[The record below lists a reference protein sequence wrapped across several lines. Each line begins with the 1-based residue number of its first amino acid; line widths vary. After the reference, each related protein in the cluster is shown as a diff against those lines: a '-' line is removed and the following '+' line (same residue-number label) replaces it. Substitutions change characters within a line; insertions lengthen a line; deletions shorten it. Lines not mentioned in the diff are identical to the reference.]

1 VNLRN
6 FKRALALTLT
16 LAISAVSF
24 CGCSEDQK
32 ESTASDAGVTID
44 MDNLEYGATLRTDRG
59 NYPLPL
65 QFDKRFFEEDALTT
79 LANYYYS
86 IQTNDAALFRSVQ
99 QECFLNYVIGEV
111 YKNQFTVEEL
121 VKSSHDSCKDKMGG
135 DYAYALIYAKNL
147 IKESAAH
154 SNVPIM
160 KEMLDYAST
169 SAGGEKISDKI
180 TTMYELTLDIYLTEA
195 DSGETGEVGTKIGDT
210 VLFLYEYDDAW
221 YVVY

>member
-1 VNLRN
+1 MNLRN

-24 CGCSEDQK
+24 CACSEDK
-32 ESTASDAGVTID
+32 NESTASDAGVTIG
-44 MDNLEYGATLRTDRG
+44 MDDLEYGATLRTDRG
-59 NYPLPL
+59 SYPLPL
-65 QFDKRFFEEDALTT
+65 QFDKRFFEDAALTT
-79 LANYYYS
+79 LANYYYA

-111 YKNQFTVEEL
+111 YQNKFTVEEL
-121 VKSSHDSCKDKMGG
+121 VQASHDDCKKKMNG

-147 IKESAAH
+147 ITESAAH

-169 SAGGEKISDKI
+169 TAGGEKLSDKI
-180 TTMYELTLDIYLTEA
+180 TTMYELTIDLYLTEA
-195 DSGETGEVGTKIGDT
+195 DSGKTGEVGTKVGDT
-210 VLFLYEYDDAW
+210 VLFLYEYDGAW